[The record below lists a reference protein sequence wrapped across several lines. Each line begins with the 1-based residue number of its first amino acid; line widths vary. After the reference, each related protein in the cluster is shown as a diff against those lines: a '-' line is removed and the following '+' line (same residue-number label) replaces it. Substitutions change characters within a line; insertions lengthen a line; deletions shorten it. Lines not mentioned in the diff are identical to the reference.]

1 MRTSP
6 PARAPKWKLAV
17 GPSSTGGHCNP
28 PKKDTPRPKTKR
40 KLQWDG
46 RRGTITIKSNPI
58 PTSWVTH
65 KLENNNTKEVLPLL
79 WRFWT
84 PCQYSHPWDLTVRLG
99 IPRES
104 DLEGQRALITGL
116 SEDWKKQTPVLE
128 GTNKILH
135 MPRPRAKEQLPHR
148 RLNQNYFVVLEGF
161 LWRCGSA
168 GAHHKGS
175 GSSNLGR
182 SSLA

>member
-1 MRTSP
+1 MHSSL
-6 PARAPKWKLAV
+6 PARASKLQLAIEQ
-17 GPSSTGGHCNP
+17 PSTGRCWNTP
-28 PKKDTPRPKTKR
+28 IKDTACPKTKKKPQR
-40 KLQWDG
+40 DG
-46 RRGTITIKSNPI
+46 RRGTGTIKSNPI
-58 PTSWVTH
+58 PTRWVTH

-116 SEDWKKQTPVLE
+116 SDDWKKQTPVLE